1 MRPQRT
7 AVPALSKRQNGGSIT
22 RARTS
27 LGGLCSLCV
36 LVCVTIVSA
45 DTLVLRDGNRVEGT
59 VIAMRDGVI
68 EFEARRGFLGRER
81 MRVERDDVVRIE
93 FDRGGDDRRG
103 LDRDRGDS
111 RDRNDSRDG
120 RRPSGLREREV
131 SVDSWLG
138 WKDTG
143 IDIRGGQT
151 LYFSASGR
159 VRWGPNRQDGPG
171 GEHNSPRN
179 DARPIPGRPAAALI
193 GRIGDGN
200 DYFFIG
206 DDEGAIR
213 MRSSGRLYLGVN
225 DDYLKDN
232 TGSFR
237 VTVYY

>member
-7 AVPALSKRQNGGSIT
+7 PAPLSTRQNRAADT

-27 LGGLCSLCV
+27 LGSLCGLCV
-36 LVCVTIVSA
+36 LVCVTVVSA
-45 DTLVLRDGNRVEGT
+45 DTLVLRDGNRIEGT
-59 VIAMRDGVI
+59 IIAMRDGVI

-93 FDRGGDDRRG
+93 FDRSGDDRRG

-151 LYFSASGR
+151 LYFSADGR
-159 VRWGPNRQDGPG
+159 VRWGPNRQDGPA

-179 DARPIPGRPAAALI
+179 DARPIPARNAVTA
-193 GRIGDGN
+193 DV
-200 DYFFIG
+200 
-206 DDEGAIR
+206 DDSVRVIDEDNAGHEV
-213 MRSSGRLYLGVN
+213 SSLSLVHLGVP
-225 DDYLKDN
+225 DDDRDIA
-232 TGSFR
+232 GASR
-237 VTVYY
+237 PGRSAA

>member
-1 MRPQRT
+1 MTPQHT
-7 AVPALSKRQNGGSIT
+7 ASPALSAGQNAASVM

-45 DTLVLRDGNRVEGT
+45 DTLVLRDGSRVEGT

-68 EFEARRGFLGRER
+68 EFETRRGFLGRER

-93 FDRGGDDRRG
+93 FDRSGDDRRG
-103 LDRDRGDS
+103 FDRDRADS

-143 IDIRGGQT
+143 IDIRAGQ
-151 LYFSASGR
+151 S
-159 VRWGPNRQDGPG
+159 
-171 GEHNSPRN
+171 
-179 DARPIPGRPAAALI
+179 
-193 GRIGDGN
+193 
-200 DYFFIG
+200 
-206 DDEGAIR
+206 
-213 MRSSGRLYLGVN
+213 
-225 DDYLKDN
+225 
-232 TGSFR
+232 
-237 VTVYY
+237 